1 METFMLSVNSFQST
15 YLSTDDGPDVS
26 TIAKIAV
33 PCVLGVVI
41 IIVCIALY
49 VRGRRGRRG
58 SYTVGPCD
66 EKLPLG
72 DVKGACE

>member
-26 TIAKIAV
+26 TIAKIAA

-49 VRGRRGRRG
+49 VRGRRG

-66 EKLPLG
+66 EKLQLG
-72 DVKGACE
+72 DVKGAS